1 MENIISKIKYISR
14 NMMLGHSQVMKKF
27 DIKKIGFG
35 KLPILQMIVECPGI
49 HADDIAK
56 TLELDKATIALSL
69 KKLISLGLIVKKQ
82 DEHDKR
88 KKKLFPT
95 KRMIG
100 ISNEVKTYTDDNI
113 KKLLDGFTDSDIE
126 ALDGYLLRI
135 KNNLNK
141 YKNLQGEQNG

>member
-1 MENIISKIKYISR
+1 
-14 NMMLGHSQVMKKF
+14 MLGHSEVMKKF

-35 KLPILQMIVECPGI
+35 KLPILQMIVESPGI

-69 KKLISLGLIVKKQ
+69 KKLICLDLIVKKQ
-82 DEHDKR
+82 DELDKR

-100 ISNEVKTYTDDNI
+100 ISNEVKSYNEYNI
-113 KKLLDGFTDSDIE
+113 KKLLDGFTESDIE